1 MYEYTLR
8 VFTMVGQRSEI
19 LNRPVLV
26 CKYISSDFNEIL
38 SKIEYEKERNG
49 HRIFRV
55 DTKPQIQ
62 IGQHVNKK
70 DPMIIDIAFTKDV

>member
-1 MYEYTLR
+1 M
-8 VFTMVGQRSEI
+8 
-19 LNRPVLV
+19 
-26 CKYISSDFNEIL
+26 

-55 DTKPQIQ
+55 DTKSQIQ